1 MKATMRVAKT
11 EYGEIEPAAETVAD
25 AEELAELAELEAED
39 LEDEELEAEEA
50 LTELEVEARFVE
62 VVPLVAL
69 MLV

>member
-1 MKATMRVAKT
+1 
-11 EYGEIEPAAETVAD
+11 VAD
-25 AEELAELAELEAED
+25 AEELAELEAED

-50 LTELEVEARFVE
+50 LTELEVEAKLVE